1 MVDFSSIG
9 RRVATQAVN
18 NGLQK
23 VAGNLPGLLGFGQ
36 NGRDDSSDTNV
47 LNQPKVDTKMFSFQL
62 TLHQS
67 RVWVIKVI
75 ILCFILTNN

>member
-36 NGRDDSSDTNV
+36 NGRGDSSDTNV
-47 LNQPKVDTKMFSFQL
+47 LNQPKVDTKMCQFPIDVTS
-62 TLHQS
+62 
-67 RVWVIKVI
+67 
-75 ILCFILTNN
+75 